1 MGGLLDLGAYLVL
14 QMGEYIYIFNSAT
27 LRKEILLLFQYLL
40 VQIHYNRVNILIA
53 TQKNTTGCNEMDSV
67 LCNTYLQYWHF
78 YY

>member
-40 VQIHYNRVNILIA
+40 VQIPYNMVNILFHKYF
-53 TQKNTTGCNEMDSV
+53 T
-67 LCNTYLQYWHF
+67 LW
-78 YY
+78 

>member
-40 VQIHYNRVNILIA
+40 VQIPYNMVNILFHKYF
-53 TQKNTTGCNEMDSV
+53 T
-67 LCNTYLQYWHF
+67 L
-78 YY
+78 

>member
-40 VQIHYNRVNILIA
+40 VQIPYNMVNILVHKYFI
-53 TQKNTTGCNEMDSV
+53 
-67 LCNTYLQYWHF
+67 LW
-78 YY
+78 